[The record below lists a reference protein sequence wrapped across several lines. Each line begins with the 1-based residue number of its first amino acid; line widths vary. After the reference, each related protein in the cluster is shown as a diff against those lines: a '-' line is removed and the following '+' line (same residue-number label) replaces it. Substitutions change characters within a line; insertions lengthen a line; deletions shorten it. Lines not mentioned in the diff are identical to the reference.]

1 MLRLPRFQLRQ
12 PASLPEA
19 LRLLA
24 EAGPEAR
31 VIAGGTDLLPNMKH
45 ELLTPPVLVSLGRV
59 AELRGIA
66 LADDGTLVIG
76 ATTPLAE
83 VAASAL
89 VAAQAPALSQAA
101 GLVAGPQLR
110 ERGTLG
116 GNLLLDTR
124 CQYYNQSHFWRSA
137 LGFCLK
143 KDGSACH
150 VVAGGSRCVAAAS
163 ADTLPALMTL
173 GAQVVIEGPRGGRS
187 LPVEELPS
195 NDGARP
201 YRLAPGEILAL
212 VRVPRLPPGHRGAYA
227 KLRERGAIDFPLL
240 GVAARVDLG
249 EDGRVELADLVLTAL
264 AARPRRV
271 TGVGDL
277 LRGRQPG
284 SADFGAAVEQA
295 AGAAARQCRALASIP
310 GDHEWRNEMIPVY
323 VRRCLRAAAEGAGPV
338 HHVQP
343 AVSGTRGGE

>member
-1 MLRLPRFQLRQ
+1 MLRLPRFVLRQ
-12 PASLPEA
+12 PTSLGEA
-19 LRLLA
+19 VRLLA

-59 AELRGIA
+59 PELHGVA
-66 LADDGTLVIG
+66 LADDGALVIG
-76 ATTPLAE
+76 AMTPLAE
-83 VAASAL
+83 VASSPL
-89 VAAQAPALSQAA
+89 VAARAPALAQAA
-101 GLVAGPQLR
+101 GMVAGPQLR

-124 CQYYNQSHFWRSA
+124 CQYYNQTYFWRSA

-150 VVAGGSRCVAAAS
+150 VVAGGSRCVAAATS
-163 ADTLPALMTL
+163 DTQPILMTL
-173 GAQVVIEGPRGGRS
+173 GGRAHLEGPAGGRS
-187 LPVEELPS
+187 LPVEELLN

-201 YRLAPGEILAL
+201 HRLAPGEILAL
-212 VRVPRLPPGHRGAYA
+212 VRVPPLPPGYRGAYG

-249 EDGRVELADLVLTAL
+249 HDGRVEQADLVLTAL

-271 TGVGDL
+271 TGVAEL
-277 LRGRQPG
+277 LRDLRPG
-284 SADFGAAVEQA
+284 SAEFGAGVERAAV
-295 AGAAARQCRALASIP
+295 AAARQCRALPSIP

-323 VRRCLRAAAEGAGPV
+323 VRRTLRAAAEGAGPA

-343 AVSGTRGGE
+343 AASGSRGEE